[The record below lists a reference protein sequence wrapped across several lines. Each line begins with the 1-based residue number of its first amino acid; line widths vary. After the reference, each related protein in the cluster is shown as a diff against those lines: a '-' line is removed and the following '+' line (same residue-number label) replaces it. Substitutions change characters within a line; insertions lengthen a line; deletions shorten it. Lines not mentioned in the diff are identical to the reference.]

1 MNRSRQVRLRIGA
14 TVFSAAAHIAVLT
27 VLALQAPVLQI
38 VEEAGP
44 PEPVIPI
51 ILLPRTPPA
60 AVKPEPIKLHHRPVR
75 GSEQPSPIPPLPAP
89 AKTPAAPAPGNTP
102 VEIHPAPLPQGPKGD
117 LRATLRGSPV
127 GCGNAVEVGLN
138 RAEREHCDEVLG
150 KGAKTADFTG
160 LGLEA
165 GKTLRYDQA
174 AAAKERER
182 RIREAPLPAGEL
194 PGSSGQPW
202 AVPDPLSPK

>member
-1 MNRSRQVRLRIGA
+1 MNRGRQRRLRIGA
-14 TVFSAAAHIAVLT
+14 AVFSTAAHIAVLT
-27 VLALQAPVLQI
+27 ILALQAPVLQI
-38 VEEAGP
+38 VEESGP
-44 PEPVIPI
+44 PEPIIPVL
-51 ILLPRTPPA
+51 LLPRTPPA
-60 AVKPEPIKLHHRPVR
+60 TVKPQPIKLHHRPAKTP
-75 GSEQPSPIPPLPAP
+75 EQPSPIPPLPAP
-89 AKTPAAPAPGNTP
+89 AKTPAGPAPPNAL
-102 VEIHPAPLPQGPKGD
+102 VEVHPAPLPQGPKGD

-127 GCGNAVEVGLN
+127 GCANVAAVGLN
-138 RAEREHCDEVLG
+138 HAEREHCDEVMG
-150 KGAKTADFTG
+150 KGAKSADFTG

-165 GKTLRYDQA
+165 GKTTRYDQA